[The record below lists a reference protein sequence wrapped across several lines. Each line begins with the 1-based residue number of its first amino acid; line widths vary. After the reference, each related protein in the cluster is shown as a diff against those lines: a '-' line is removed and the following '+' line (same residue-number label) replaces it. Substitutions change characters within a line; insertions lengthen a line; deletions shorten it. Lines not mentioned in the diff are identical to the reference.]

1 MTTIAWDGTLLAAD
15 RLGDSGGFAFEVS
28 KIFELGDGRILGIA
42 GDYAVGSQIADY
54 LAGVGERPDFE
65 PGMFEGILIEDG
77 EAYLMQSRLV
87 PIPVKAPHAI
97 GSGRDYAIAA
107 MRMGGS
113 AIYAVEVASEYDPE
127 SGFGVEAYEIEEVQ
141 ENDAEGDMCCG
152 NCDCWRSVV
161 NSMLSRFGITIFAQP
176 SPNPCA
182 FGIPKFRAVKLDT
195 LEWK

>member
-65 PGMFEGILIEDG
+65 PVMFEGILVEDG
-77 EAYLMQSRLV
+77 EAYLLQSRLV

-141 ENDAEGDMCCG
+141 EEDAEFDSCG
-152 NCDCWRSVV
+152 VYVDWWRNVANC
-161 NSMLSRFGITIFAQP
+161 MLSRFGVTLFAQP
-176 SPNPCA
+176 TADPCA
-182 FGIPKFRAVKLDT
+182 FGVPKFHAVKLDADQ
-195 LEWK
+195 WK

>member
-54 LAGVGERPDFE
+54 LAGNGDMPIFE
-65 PGMFEGILIEDG
+65 PGMFEGILIDDG

-141 ENDAEGDMCCG
+141 ENDAEFDSCG
-152 NCDCWRSVV
+152 VYFDWWRSVF
-161 NSMLSRFGITIFAQP
+161 NRMFSRFGITIFAQP
-176 SPNPCA
+176 IEDPCA
-182 FGIPKFRAVKLDT
+182 FGVPKFRAIKLDT
-195 LEWK
+195 DAWK